1 MFPFHGMPVWAQNV
15 GEIFPLTHF
24 LRVVRA
30 VMLKG
35 GTLDDVGFELATL
48 GLFVAAYA
56 FLALTRFRR
65 TLD

>member
-1 MFPFHGMPVWAQNV
+1 MPVWAQRI

-35 GTLDDVGFELATL
+35 ADFAAISWEYGVLCLFILLFAGIALA
-48 GLFVAAYA
+48 
-56 FLALTRFRR
+56 RFRR